1 MFRMVH
7 PTKKNVYLWG
17 LVIFY
22 GLILMVTPAII
33 SVSAGVERG
42 YLIGLLILLGYALF
56 KAICGIIFN
65 RFYTDGGI
73 LSVAF
78 VEICFFGLFLS
89 LVLA

>member
-33 SVSAGVERG
+33 SVSADVERG

-56 KAICGIIFN
+56 KALCGIVFS

-78 VEICFFGLFLS
+78 IEVCFLGLFLS

>member
-42 YLIGLLILLGYALF
+42 
-56 KAICGIIFN
+56 
-65 RFYTDGGI
+65 T
-73 LSVAF
+73 
-78 VEICFFGLFLS
+78 
-89 LVLA
+89 